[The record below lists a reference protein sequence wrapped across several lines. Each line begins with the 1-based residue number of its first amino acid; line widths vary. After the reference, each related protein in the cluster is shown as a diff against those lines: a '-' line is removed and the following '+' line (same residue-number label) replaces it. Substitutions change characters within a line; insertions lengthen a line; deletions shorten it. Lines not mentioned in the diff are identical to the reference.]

1 MKKQTRELFDK
12 LRQNLPTPQ
21 EKICEFTFYDPI
33 GIQINEALENLNILE
48 VDLHDVIMKNVFK
61 GIDYYSIV
69 GLVPMWVRNDG
80 HSQEGCLS
88 KEDFETLVQA
98 NDNEL
103 THRLLYYYDC
113 EMLMS
118 SFQNRTSVLV
128 RLINKIYEILTPNL
142 SRDIKEYD
150 DVAFGISTQG
160 IDVYTYLNSLIITL
174 ASSFDII
181 TKIAYELQEMSNVNF
196 LSYPNMKSANI
207 TYGKRKWLG
216 DNLMVENTLF
226 AKKEAV
232 CIRTIESLRDEIIHN
247 GSLDF
252 HYALYHG
259 LINDNIEQWIF
270 FPDLNESGTLKNI
283 KARKKFYPD
292 CTRTFNVVLPPLLF
306 EVIRWLEKTLHV
318 LISTFE
324 CPYNDDKQSFMNFR
338 KEISGW
344 YGKNFSDSKTIE
356 SKDL

>member
-1 MKKQTRELFDK
+1 MKEQTKELFDK

-21 EKICEFTFYDPI
+21 EKVCEFTFYDPI

-48 VDLHDVIMKNVFK
+48 VELHDVIMKNVFK

-103 THRLLYYYDC
+103 THRILYYYDC

-150 DVAFGISTQG
+150 DVAFGIGTQG

-181 TKIAYELQEMSNVNF
+181 TKVAYELQEMSNVNF

-292 CTRTFNVVLPPLLF
+292 CTRTFNVMLPPLLL
-306 EVIRWLEKTLHV
+306 EVVGCLEKTLNV
-318 LISTFE
+318 LISAFD
-324 CPYNDDKQSFMNFR
+324 CPRTDKQNFLDFK
-338 KEISGW
+338 KEILGW
-344 YGKNFSDSKTIE
+344 HGKTSNIE
-356 SKDL
+356 LNK

>member
-1 MKKQTRELFDK
+1 MAK
-12 LRQNLPTPQ
+12 
-21 EKICEFTFYDPI
+21 EFTFFDST
-33 GIQINEALENLNILE
+33 GRQINDALMNLNILE
-48 VDLHDVIMKNVFK
+48 VKLYDVITKNVFK
-61 GIDYYSIV
+61 GINYYSIV
-69 GLVPMWVRNDG
+69 GLVPIWIRNDG
-80 HSQEGCLS
+80 HSQEGCSS
-88 KEDFETLVQA
+88 KEKFETLVHA

-118 SFQNRTSVLV
+118 SFQNRTSVLAK
-128 RLINKIYEILTPNL
+128 LINKIYEILTPNL
-142 SRDIKEYD
+142 SCSIREYD
-150 DVAFGISTQG
+150 NVVFGIETQG

-174 ASSFDII
+174 ASSFDLI
-181 TKIAYELQEMSNVNF
+181 TKVAYELQEMHNVTF
-196 LSYPNMKSANI
+196 LSYPDMKSANI
-207 TYGKRKWLG
+207 TYGKRKWL
-216 DNLMVENTLF
+216 DNSLMVDDTLF
-226 AKKEAV
+226 AKKEVV

-252 HYALYHG
+252 HYALYRG

-292 CTRTFNVVLPPLLF
+292 CTRTFNVILPTLLL
-306 EVIRWLEKTLHV
+306 EVVGCLKKTLNV

-324 CPYNDDKQSFMNFR
+324 CPCTGNKQSFLDFK

-344 YGKNFSDSKTIE
+344 YGKTSNIE
-356 SKDL
+356 LNK

>member
-1 MKKQTRELFDK
+1 M
-12 LRQNLPTPQ
+12 
-21 EKICEFTFYDPI
+21 
-33 GIQINEALENLNILE
+33 
-48 VDLHDVIMKNVFK
+48 
-61 GIDYYSIV
+61 
-69 GLVPMWVRNDG
+69 
-80 HSQEGCLS
+80 
-88 KEDFETLVQA
+88 
-98 NDNEL
+98 
-103 THRLLYYYDC
+103 
-113 EMLMS
+113 
-118 SFQNRTSVLV
+118 
-128 RLINKIYEILTPNL
+128 
-142 SRDIKEYD
+142 
-150 DVAFGISTQG
+150 AFGIGTQG

-181 TKIAYELQEMSNVNF
+181 TKVAYELQEMSNVNF

-292 CTRTFNVVLPPLLF
+292 CTRTFNVMLPPPFL
-306 EVIRWLEKTLHV
+306 EVVGSLEKTLNV
-318 LISTFE
+318 LISAFD
-324 CPYNDDKQSFMNFR
+324 CPRTDKQNFLDFK
-338 KEISGW
+338 KEILGW
-344 YGKNFSDSKTIE
+344 HGKISNIE
-356 SKDL
+356 LNK